1 MKTELKF
8 SGKLNIELLEN
19 GKVVQRIKKG
29 NLIVNVGLQQIN
41 DFIAGQIPATAP
53 ITHLAIGDGQTI
65 PAPTD
70 TTLENEL
77 HRTAPTITS
86 PNLNDIQ
93 VQAIWAPGTASGTY
107 YEAGLFDADVDGN
120 LFSRVTFPELIVED
134 IHQIIITWTI
144 SIAVTTYQNARV
156 A

>member
-8 SGKLNIELLEN
+8 SGKLNIELLED
-19 GKVVQRIKKG
+19 GKVVQRIKKH

-53 ITHLAIGDGQTI
+53 VSHLAIGDGQT
-65 PAPTD
+65 AATPTD

-77 HRTAPTITS
+77 HRTTATITQV
-86 PNLNDIQ
+86 NLND
-93 VQAIWAPGTASGTY
+93 VQFQARWTPGTASGTY
-107 YEAGLFDADVDGN
+107 YEAGLFDADADGN
-120 LFSRVTFPELIVED
+120 MFSRSTFPELIVED

-156 A
+156 V